1 MQHQAKVGETTLIS
15 DKLNFTT
22 RNITRDRSFKKF
34 HFRHEKMKEIKMR
47 DIK

>member
-22 RNITRDRSFKKF
+22 RNITRDQEC
-34 HFRHEKMKEIKMR
+34 HFIKRKNQFIRHI
-47 DIK
+47 